1 MRGKPYDPIVEIFNN
16 GGSCGELLLVILEL
30 RHLMSCIMND
40 TATRF
45 ESLGQWHDFWA
56 VILLSAPD
64 DFMEYDEKS
73 TEMAKVPDQ
82 AVALKDAYETL
93 ISGFHFAHRK
103 LKDEQ
108 LIRIVREL
116 IEMAF
121 EAYRAGDRKRG
132 NHTLQEAEGMIWA
145 GSRLPVKYAA
155 EAERRIFGAVT
166 RYKYVRVSPYPFEG
180 TRSDLGPAQEAL
192 LQTAERHCQSHLNAN
207 KEFKYFG
214 WVHYPD
220 GTIEQIKA
228 PSRKKLQQHFR
239 ERAEA
244 RQIDGAAL
252 AELVISAVSGL
263 IVFHLHEQ
271 DRPHVRAI
279 AKTNQ
284 WRYEPLRFHLEDP
297 SISPS
302 ADA

>member
-1 MRGKPYDPIVEIFNN
+1 
-16 GGSCGELLLVILEL
+16 
-30 RHLMSCIMND
+30 MSCIMND

-56 VILLSAPD
+56 VVLFSAPD
-64 DFMEYDEKS
+64 GFREYDERS
-73 TEMAKVPDQ
+73 AEMATAPDQ
-82 AVALKDAYETL
+82 AAALEAAYETL

-108 LIRIVREL
+108 LIRIIREL

-132 NHTLQEAEGMIWA
+132 NHTLQEAEGMIWR
-145 GSRLPVKYAA
+145 GRQLPVKYAV
-155 EAERRIFGAVT
+155 EAERRIFGAVI
-166 RYKYVRVSPYPFEG
+166 RYKDVRVSPYPFEG
-180 TRSDLGPAQEAL
+180 TRNDLGPAQEAL
-192 LQTAERHCQSHLNAN
+192 LQTAERFCQGYLDAN

-239 ERAEA
+239 ELAET

-252 AELVISAVSGL
+252 AELMISAVSGL

-271 DRPHVRAI
+271 ARPHVRAI
-279 AKTNQ
+279 AKTNH
-284 WRYEPLRFHLEDP
+284 WRYEPLRFHFEDP
-297 SISPS
+297 SIFLGVDARRATPS
-302 ADA
+302 ST